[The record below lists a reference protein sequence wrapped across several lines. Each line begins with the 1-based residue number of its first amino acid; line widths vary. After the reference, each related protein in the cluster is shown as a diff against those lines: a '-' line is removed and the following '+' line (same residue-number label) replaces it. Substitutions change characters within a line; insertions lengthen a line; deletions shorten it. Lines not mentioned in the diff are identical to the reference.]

1 MAALSAGEQG
11 RGFAVVADEV
21 RNLAARTS
29 QATVEIV
36 EVVRR
41 NHELAQ
47 GAVSSMEASK
57 DKAEQGVSLANE
69 AGQVILEIQDGARQV
84 VQAISQFTAT
94 LEQ

>member
-1 MAALSAGEQG
+1 MRSLAG
-11 RGFAVVADEV
+11 
-21 RNLAARTS
+21 RTS

-47 GAVSSMEASK
+47 GAVSSMDASK

-69 AGQVILEIQDGARQV
+69 AGAVILEIQEGARRV
-84 VQAISQFTAT
+84 VEAISQFTAT
-94 LEQ
+94 LKQ